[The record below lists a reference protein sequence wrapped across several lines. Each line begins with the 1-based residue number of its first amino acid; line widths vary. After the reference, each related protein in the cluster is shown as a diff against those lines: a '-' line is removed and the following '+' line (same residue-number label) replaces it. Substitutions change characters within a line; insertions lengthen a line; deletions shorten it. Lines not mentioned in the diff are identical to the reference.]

1 MKNKSLIIFSA
12 IGLVVLIII
21 GVFVFISGKKS
32 AAPVVQ
38 TPPEEVVSAMKPEEI
53 GLTLS
58 ASADHRKVILEVAK
72 TVGISKLNYDLTYV
86 KKGDIPVGVMGEP
99 KVTEGQTVR
108 QEVVLGTCSDVCHY
122 DEDVSNIKL
131 TLKVT
136 KTDGTVSQVEKI
148 LELAE

>member
-12 IGLVVLIII
+12 IGLIALIII
-21 GVFVFISGKKS
+21 GVFVFSGKKS
-32 AAPVVQ
+32 ATPVVQ
-38 TPPEEVVSAMKPEEI
+38 TPPEEVVSTMKPEEI

-58 ASADHRKVILEVAK
+58 ASADHKKVILEVAK

-99 KVTEGQTVR
+99 KVTEGQAVK
-108 QEVVLGTCSDVCHY
+108 QEIVLGTCSDVCHY

-136 KTDGTVSQVEKI
+136 KTDGTVSQVEKA
-148 LELAE
+148 LELAK